1 MASVYRR
8 KGIRFWWMC
17 WIDAEGIEQWASTRT
32 EDKTEAKAIADE
44 MEKEARARSHRAALS
59 ALTVQRFYE
68 ETWLPLRQR
77 TRQWAWKSDVA
88 AMTNHFLPDFGKRA
102 LADLATDEGEVA
114 LLDWLIDLRGHKS
127 QRDGTPIASRTVR
140 NVASSVRVFFAD
152 AAERKVIP
160 RNPTVGWD
168 AERHLPAVEDKER
181 GWRAQA
187 GFSLEQVV
195 TFTTDHRI
203 PEDRR
208 VLYALRF
215 LGGPRP
221 GEAANA
227 RWRDL
232 NRTKRPLWRL
242 TLESSF
248 NSPMR
253 QEKTTKTGAELN
265 IPVHPVLQRMLVD
278 WEACGWEAFMG
289 RKPEPGDLII
299 PRYDGKHR
307 LVSGTYKQFVADL
320 DAVGIPRQ
328 RQYESRSTFRNLALA
343 AGAVE
348 FHVNMITHPKPK
360 RASDHYTRLEMQW
373 AAMCQAVL
381 AIDPAA
387 WGAPAIVSPDLL
399 TIRLTEQGT
408 TNANPPTTLGIVG
421 GKMEREKGFEQL
433 RAVNKNLR
441 RDARLPHK
449 GPEPLRKQASMAI
462 HGSTRE
468 VPARNGPTA
477 T

>member
-1 MASVYRR
+1 
-8 KGIRFWWMC
+8 
-17 WIDAEGIEQWASTRT
+17 
-32 EDKTEAKAIADE
+32 
-44 MEKEARARSHRAALS
+44 
-59 ALTVQRFYE
+59 
-68 ETWLPLRQR
+68 
-77 TRQWAWKSDVA
+77 
-88 AMTNHFLPDFGKRA
+88 
-102 LADLATDEGEVA
+102 VA
-114 LLDWLIDLRGHKS
+114 LLDWLIALREHKS

-168 AERHLPAVEDKER
+168 AERHLPTVEDKEC
-181 GWRAQA
+181 GWRARA

-265 IPVHPVLQRMLVD
+265 IPVHPVLQRMLEG
-278 WEACGWEAFMG
+278 WQARGWEDFMG
-289 RKPEPGDLII
+289 RKHEPGDLIF
-299 PRYDGKHR
+299 PRDDGKHR

-343 AGAVE
+343 AGAME

-373 AAMCQAVL
+373 AAMCEAVL

-387 WGAPAIVSPDLL
+387 WDRAAVAVTPGEV
-399 TIRLTEQGT
+399 TFGVTVQGT
-408 TNANPPTTLGIVG
+408 SNEKPPTTLKIVG
-421 GKMEREKGFEQL
+421 GKMEREKGFESPVIPVFSRPYDTDEADVKSSTQPSDASGPVETEL
-433 RAVNKNLR
+433 EGGDSGEPPLPLPSPTSDLFIIAGAIAAEHAARGGAPRSRVEDMLR
-441 RDARLPHK
+441 RAIDQAASLRGEGSMTSPADAGFELEAGR
-449 GPEPLRKQASMAI
+449 GGRCSECGATR
-462 HGSTRE
+462 HGTRGDSE
-468 VPARNGPTA
+468 LAR
-477 T
+477 